1 MACVEHAKGKQLPI
15 YCGAPFRP
23 SAVAGEGREG
33 GHIDVQSWL
42 PAGAVVRV
50 RACTLCV
57 CVCIYN

>member
-50 RACTLCV
+50 RACTL
-57 CVCIYN
+57 